1 MKILP
6 IVSLSIFSDNPK
18 SKIRNPKW
26 VAVLLAC
33 VLGSSVNAAAD
44 EAKSGNDWWRVVEAA
59 KKEGQLTVYISG
71 YEAVLPFFEKEFP
84 EIKLTAVTA
93 RGNQLGQRLLSER
106 RAEKYLADVVSSGA
120 NPNYQVFYPP
130 KALAPIKAALILPE
144 VVDQTKWYLNKHQ
157 YSDPESQYVFNYVGS
172 ATYGAVNYNSKLV
185 DIKEFKSYWD
195 LLNSKWK
202 GKIEARDIR
211 EAGPGA
217 GNTRFFYYHSD
228 LGPPFI
234 RKLFGE
240 MDATLFRDFRQGPDW
255 LATGKFSICFFC
267 DVDVLKQQGLPVD
280 TFGPRVFK
288 EGGGLVQ
295 QFGTL
300 SFVDRAPHPNAAKV
314 FINWLLSRRGQI
326 ALQRSQANAESPADS
341 LRIDIPKEDVPFQSR
356 RLDGVRYLDT
366 GRPEWIEM
374 KPILDVVN
382 EALKAAGKN

>member
-18 SKIRNPKW
+18 SKIRDPKW

-120 NPNYQVFYPP
+120 NPSYQVFYPA

>member
-26 VAVLLAC
+26 VVVLLAC

-120 NPNYQVFYPP
+120 NPNYQVFYPA

-341 LRIDIPKEDVPFQSR
+341 LRIDIPKDDVPFQSR

>member
-18 SKIRNPKW
+18 SKIRDPKW

-120 NPNYQVFYPP
+120 NPNYQVFYPA

-228 LGPPFI
+228 LSPPFI

-280 TFGPRVFK
+280 TFGPRMFK

-341 LRIDIPKEDVPFQSR
+341 LRIDIPKDDVPYQSR
-356 RLDGVRYLDT
+356 RLDGIRYLDT
-366 GRPEWIEM
+366 GKPEWIEM

-382 EALKAAGKN
+382 EALRTAGKN

>member
-26 VAVLLAC
+26 LAVLLAC

-84 EIKLTAVTA
+84 EIKITAVTA

-267 DVDVLKQQGLPVD
+267 DVDVLKRQGLPVD

-341 LRIDIPKEDVPFQSR
+341 LRIDIPKDDVPFQSR

>member
-6 IVSLSIFSDNPK
+6 IESLSIFSDNPK
-18 SKIRNPKW
+18 SKIRDPKW

-120 NPNYQVFYPP
+120 NPSYQVFYPA

-326 ALQRSQANAESPADS
+326 ALQKTQANAESPADS
-341 LRIDIPKEDVPFQSR
+341 LRIDIPKDDVPFQSR

-382 EALKAAGKN
+382 EPLKAAGKN

>member
-26 VAVLLAC
+26 LAVLLAC

-120 NPNYQVFYPP
+120 NPSYQVFYPA

-280 TFGPRVFK
+280 TFGPRAFK

-314 FINWLLSRRGQI
+314 FINWFLSRRGQI
-326 ALQRSQANAESPADS
+326 ALQKTQANAESPADS
-341 LRIDIPKEDVPFQSR
+341 LRIDIPKDDVPFQSR